1 MGTARHFDRPPIR
14 RTIQTT
20 LDRCGSRPGIDYPA
34 RNEGQQGP
42 ICAIERCG
50 QGHPTDEADSADESE
65 YGESLCLPSETL
77 ATPMDQRNFYAR
89 IFRPAVAALKMEDV
103 GWHSLRHTFA
113 SRLAMSGQ
121 TEVTIATLLRHSTNA
136 LVRRCAHLSPSHLR
150 AAVETVVVDGKTAD
164 KRASI
169 SAGTGSETGRIEDV
183 AEGNR
188 TEAIEKIGAGD
199 GI

>member
-1 MGTARHFDRPPIR
+1 
-14 RTIQTT
+14 
-20 LDRCGSRPGIDYPA
+20 
-34 RNEGQQGP
+34 
-42 ICAIERCG
+42 
-50 QGHPTDEADSADESE
+50 
-65 YGESLCLPSETL
+65 
-77 ATPMDQRNFYAR
+77 
-89 IFRPAVAALKMEDV
+89 MEDV
-103 GWHSLRHTFA
+103 GWHSLRHMFA

-188 TEAIEKIGAGD
+188 TEAIEKIGAVD